1 MKKTLFIATFL
12 IGLALPLLASAQV
25 SNPYWRQG
33 AGIYITP
40 TSPAF
45 GLQVPGIATSSTGCL
60 SINSTGWISANGS
73 SCSGGGGSSTFGTTS
88 ISALPPLSW
97 NTSTAVMSFLWGW
110 LFPNN
115 ATSTNLDFTG
125 GLTSAGVFVNG
136 ISSNALTNGAGI
148 DYENPNLYFN
158 LPSTEGY
165 YWYNQGRGVNLLM
178 SMVGSGVLRVPELAT
193 PAGTFLAADAS
204 GNIIATSTPGGSSSS
219 FGYPFP
225 NNATTTGLGIYA
237 TSTLGN
243 GTQAGG
249 LTISG
254 GATTTGN
261 LLVNGTGTFG
271 STFSSSVVLG
281 QTNYGVYVANAD
293 SEGVYSAV
301 SGTGATSYGV
311 TGQATGA
318 ATTNYGLYGSAT
330 GGTTNYGL
338 YVANGRSA
346 MGQASTTMLT
356 NTGLTYLT
364 GLSTGT
370 GNGALCATSGG
381 LIEYSSGA
389 NCVAGNAGTVTSIA
403 TTYPV
408 TGGTFTT
415 SGTIA
420 LAFGTTT
427 ANSWSML
434 QNFTNASSSQITA
447 GVSNQ
452 FYINS
457 TGEITGYDKNTGAQG
472 QISPSRYI
480 AFALATSTAWTGTST
495 YGGVYYGDTAR
506 IYAPFTGSTE
516 TLMCGTDSGTLTIEG
531 SDGSTHIY
539 MAGASTTAN
548 TNVFSLSFTK
558 GDLLTFV
565 GGNPA
570 TSPTTTPCTLG
581 AVQTP

>member
-12 IGLALPLLASAQV
+12 IGLALPLSASAQV
-25 SNPYWRQG
+25 YNPYWRQG

-73 SCSGGGGSSTFGTTS
+73 SCSGGGSSSFGTTS
-88 ISALPPLSW
+88 ISALLPLIW
-97 NTSTAVMSFLWGW
+97 NTATAQLSTLFSTTTNTGLGSNLILYTDNGGVLQGTASSTLFSPTTPGYVWSFQNGAWGAY
-110 LFPNN
+110 
-115 ATSTNLDFTG
+115 ATSSSG
-125 GLTSAGVFVNG
+125 GG
-136 ISSNALTNGAGI
+136 
-148 DYENPNLYFN
+148 
-158 LPSTEGY
+158 
-165 YWYNQGRGVNLLM
+165 
-178 SMVGSGVLRVPELAT
+178 
-193 PAGTFLAADAS
+193 
-204 GNIIATSTPGGSSSS
+204 SSS

-237 TSTLGN
+237 TSTIGD

-311 TGQATGA
+311 TGQAFGA

-381 LIEYSSGA
+381 LVEYSSGA